1 MTGGASS
8 PPAAPVAPS
17 PVRVWA
23 FDEARF
29 GLKTWFRR
37 RWCPRGSRAPW
48 VVEDRYEWLWLY
60 AAVEPATGASFCL
73 YLPRLDGAC
82 LEVFLQAFRQAYP
95 DDDIVLVLDGS
106 GSHSNGAVTWP
117 VGIHPLRLP
126 PYSPELNPAERWFAD
141 LRGALANTLF
151 ESIDALMTALTQ
163 ELKPYWAQPTRL
175 AQLTGYPWWLEGIAN
190 IRTSI

>member
-1 MTGGASS
+1 MACDSS
-8 PPAAPVAPS
+8 LSAAPAATSA
-17 PVRVWA
+17 VRVWA

-37 RWCPRGSRAPW
+37 RWCPRGWRAPW

-73 YLPRLDGAC
+73 YLPRLDGDC
-82 LEVFLQAFRQAYP
+82 LEAFLQAFRQTHP
-95 DDDIVLVLDGS
+95 EDHIVLVLDGS
-106 GSHSNGAVTWP
+106 GSHGNGTVTWP

-126 PYSPELNPAERWFAD
+126 PYSPELNPAERWFED

-151 ESIDALMTALTQ
+151 ESIDALMAALTQ
-163 ELKPYWAQPTRL
+163 ELEPYWAQPTRL
-175 AQLTGYPWWLEGIAN
+175 ARLTSYPWWLEGIAN

>member
-1 MTGGASS
+1 MEGDRS
-8 PPAAPVAPS
+8 PPTAAAPA
-17 PVRVWA
+17 VRVWA

-37 RWCPRGSRAPW
+37 RWCPRGSRPPW

-73 YLPRLDGAC
+73 YLPRLDGGC

-95 DDDIVLVLDGS
+95 ADDIVLVLDGS
-106 GSHSNGAVTWP
+106 GSHGSGAVTWP
-117 VGIHPLRLP
+117 AGIQPVRLP
-126 PYSPELNPAERWFAD
+126 PYSPELNPAERWFED
-141 LRGALANTLF
+141 LRGTLANLVF
-151 ESIDALMTALTQ
+151 ESLDALMAALTRAL
-163 ELKPYWAQPTRL
+163 EPYWAQPARL

>member
-1 MTGGASS
+1 M
-8 PPAAPVAPS
+8 PPAPAAT
-17 PVRVWA
+17 VRVWA

-37 RWCPRGSRAPW
+37 CWCPRGVRPPW

-73 YLPRLDGAC
+73 YLPRLDGDC
-82 LEVFLQAFRQAYP
+82 LEAFLHAFRNAYP
-95 DDDIVLVLDGS
+95 TARIALVLDGS
-106 GSHSNGAVTWP
+106 GSHSNGAITWP
-117 VGIHPLRLP
+117 AGIQPVRLP
-126 PYSPELNPAERWFAD
+126 PYSPELNPAERWFKE
-141 LRGALANTLF
+141 LRGALANTVF
-151 ESIDALMTALTQ
+151 ESLDALMAALTR
-163 ELKPYWAQPTRL
+163 ELEPYWVQPAQL